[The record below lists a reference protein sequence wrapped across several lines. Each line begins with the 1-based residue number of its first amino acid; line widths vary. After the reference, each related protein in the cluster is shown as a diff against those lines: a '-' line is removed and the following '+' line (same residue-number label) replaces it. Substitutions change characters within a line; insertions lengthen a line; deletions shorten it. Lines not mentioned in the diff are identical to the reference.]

1 MLSSSLKI
9 QYILNNLAG
18 SATSFILNFDNFMFF
33 VNNNVSFNKARLTF
47 QHTLAATSYT
57 FKIDRV
63 LRKKSQSGEEDLVAF
78 EYTKDE
84 IRGKLYTAHFELLDT
99 TRVVPD
105 WNCIEIFLCTHPLRI
120 WSLHLHEYSEDKRG
134 ETLV

>member
-18 SATSFILNFDNFMFF
+18 SATSFILNFDNFMFLLTIMS
-33 VNNNVSFNKARLTF
+33 SFNKARLLF
-47 QHTLAATSYT
+47 QHILAATSYT
-57 FKIDRV
+57 LKIDRV

-78 EYTKDE
+78 EYAKDE

-99 TRVVPD
+99 TRSARLELYR
-105 WNCIEIFLCTHPLRI
+105 NLPLH
-120 WSLHLHEYSEDKRG
+120 SPP
-134 ETLV
+134 